1 MDVRARL
8 ERLRGVLASLETR
21 PEALL
26 VTSLTNI
33 RYLTGFT
40 GSAGLLFVLP
50 GLTAVVTDGRYATQ
64 AGEQLDAAG
73 VDARV
78 VVARAPD
85 QVERARELVTASAI
99 RGLALE
105 AAHVSWDRQRSF
117 AEDWFPG
124 VELIPTVGLVEGLRR
139 VKDPGEL
146 ARLAEAA
153 RIADA
158 ALDRLRPELAAG
170 ADRGGLRPEP

>member
-8 ERLRGVLASLETR
+8 ERCGRRWPRSRTA
-21 PEALL
+21 PDALL

-50 GLTAVVTDGRYATQ
+50 EDAAVLVTDGRYGTQ

-78 VVARAPD
+78 VVARA
-85 QVERARELVTASAI
+85 ARPGAS
-99 RGLALE
+99 GPG
-105 AAHVSWDRQRSF
+105 RS
-117 AEDWFPG
+117 
-124 VELIPTVGLVEGLRR
+124 
-139 VKDPGEL
+139 
-146 ARLAEAA
+146 
-153 RIADA
+153 
-158 ALDRLRPELAAG
+158 
-170 ADRGGLRPEP
+170 